1 MSKKDTGLPGSG
13 DRPTGRDLSDF
24 IPDDTSEHVPD
35 SWDDVGAN
43 AAEYDENELPRRE
56 QMNVDLAHDVK
67 ERFYEHVQGRSGPE
81 GQIRFAVE
89 DLIRLYLQHVDSD
102 S

>member
-1 MSKKDTGLPGSG
+1 
-13 DRPTGRDLSDF
+13 
-24 IPDDTSEHVPD
+24 
-35 SWDDVGAN
+35 
-43 AAEYDENELPRRE
+43 
-56 QMNVDLAHDVK
+56 MNVDIAHDVK
-67 ERFYEHVQGRSGPE
+67 ERFYKHVQQNG

>member
-1 MSKKDTGLPGSG
+1 MSKDANLPGSG
-13 DRPTGRDLSDF
+13 DRPSGRDISDF
-24 IPDDTSEHVPD
+24 IPEATSQHAPDD
-35 SWDDVGAN
+35 WGDVGTN

-56 QMNVDLAHDVK
+56 QMNVDIAHDVK
-67 ERFYEHVQGRSGPE
+67 ERFYEHVQGKG

-89 DLIRLYLQHVDSD
+89 DLMRLYLEQVDTD